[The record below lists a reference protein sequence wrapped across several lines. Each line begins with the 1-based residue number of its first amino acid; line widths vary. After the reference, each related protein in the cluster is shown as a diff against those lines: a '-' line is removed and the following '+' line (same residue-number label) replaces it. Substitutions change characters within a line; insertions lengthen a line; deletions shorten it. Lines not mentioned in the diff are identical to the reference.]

1 MWPSGA
7 LHVALVVITP
17 VCRSSDW
24 RQPVVVPALS
34 ENGWP
39 PSAKVSVDQVG
50 MLARCWTA
58 SPAVAGFVGLA

>member
-7 LHVALVVITP
+7 FHVALVVITP
-17 VCRSSDW
+17 VCRSIDW

-50 MLARCWTA
+50 MLARCCTA
-58 SPAVAGFVGLA
+58 SPAAMGLDGLA

>member
-7 LHVALVVITP
+7 FQVALVVITP

-24 RQPVVVPALS
+24 RHPLVVPAFS

-50 MLARCWTA
+50 MLARCCTP
-58 SPAVAGFVGLA
+58 SPTLIGVVGLA